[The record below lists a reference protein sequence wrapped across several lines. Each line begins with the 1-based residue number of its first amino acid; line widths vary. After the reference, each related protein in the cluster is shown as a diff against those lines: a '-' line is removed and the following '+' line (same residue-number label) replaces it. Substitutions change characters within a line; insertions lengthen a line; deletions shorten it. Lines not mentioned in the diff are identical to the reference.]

1 MHEILYILTI
11 IYAIYVIDA
20 VIGEQIVRFISN
32 VFHLDLS
39 AKHANLRKMQN
50 SIKNIFSS
58 KTQIT

>member
-20 VIGEQIVRFISN
+20 VIGEQIICFIKN

-39 AKHANLRKMQN
+39 AKHANLRKIQD
-50 SIKNIFSS
+50 SIKNIFNS
-58 KTQIT
+58 KSQTT